1 MPTLPMVPRTTAA
14 TSRNQA
20 KGDSIPARIVADVSM
35 ISAAFPGASLPA
47 SSQGFIAKALALEQP

>member
-1 MPTLPMVPRTTAA
+1 MPTLPMVPSTTAA

-35 ISAAFPGASLPA
+35 ISAFSGASLPA

>member
-1 MPTLPMVPRTTAA
+1 MPTLPMVPSTTAA

-35 ISAAFPGASLPA
+35 ISAFPGASLPA
-47 SSQGFIAKALALEQP
+47 FSQGFIAKALALEQP